1 MNHHSQ
7 QGFSKFT
14 WALALFCLPSAL
26 FPLAWFVSPSFSDNP
41 QLSDT
46 QKDIFAIAFWIYP
59 IVLLTASSLLYRLNQ
74 KKPALAKSL
83 LVAGFAAFYLFVGY
97 IFSAI

>member
-1 MNHHSQ
+1 MNNVQ

-41 QLSDT
+41 QLSSI
-46 QKDIFAIAFWIYP
+46 QKDIFSIAFWVYP
-59 IVLLTASSLLYRLNQ
+59 IVLLACSALLYRLNERNSR
-74 KKPALAKSL
+74 LAKAL
-83 LVAGFAAFYLFVGY
+83 LVLAFVAFYLFVGY
-97 IFSAI
+97 IFSYV